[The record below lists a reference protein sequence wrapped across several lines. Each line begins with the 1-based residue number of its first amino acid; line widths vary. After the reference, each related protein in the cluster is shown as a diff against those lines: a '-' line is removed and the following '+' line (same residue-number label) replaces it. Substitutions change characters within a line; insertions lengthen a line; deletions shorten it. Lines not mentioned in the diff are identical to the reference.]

1 MLSGVPPET
10 KRDLLLTV
18 GSHRDDRPLSPE
30 EVARSFQA
38 ALDAGSTLADLAA
51 LVHFDGTSMVSR
63 FLRLLRLPGDVLR
76 VVGWGQS
83 PRTISFTSASEISR
97 VKQPT
102 EQVAMAVAALESDL
116 TTSEVKAIVQ
126 AKLRSD
132 RGIVECIEAI
142 TRLRN
147 STIRRHVIMG
157 AITEDNIK
165 EALSI
170 KSQNTRDALLV
181 SALTHLL
188 PDGHGVVGRLSSER
202 FTLTAENEQ
211 VSSLIQKLPHGMEAA
226 VTSAIRSALQEG
238 EAP

>member
-83 PRTISFTSASEISR
+83 PRQLASH
-97 VKQPT
+97 
-102 EQVAMAVAALESDL
+102 
-116 TTSEVKAIVQ
+116 
-126 AKLRSD
+126 
-132 RGIVECIEAI
+132 
-142 TRLRN
+142 RLLKFL
-147 STIRRHVIMG
+147 
-157 AITEDNIK
+157 A
-165 EALSI
+165 
-170 KSQNTRDALLV
+170 
-181 SALTHLL
+181 
-188 PDGHGVVGRLSSER
+188 
-202 FTLTAENEQ
+202 
-211 VSSLIQKLPHGMEAA
+211 
-226 VTSAIRSALQEG
+226 
-238 EAP
+238 

>member
-1 MLSGVPPET
+1 
-10 KRDLLLTV
+10 
-18 GSHRDDRPLSPE
+18 
-30 EVARSFQA
+30 
-38 ALDAGSTLADLAA
+38 
-51 LVHFDGTSMVSR
+51 
-63 FLRLLRLPGDVLR
+63 
-76 VVGWGQS
+76 
-83 PRTISFTSASEISR
+83 
-97 VKQPT
+97 
-102 EQVAMAVAALESDL
+102 MAVAALESDL

-157 AITEDNIK
+157 RSRRTNIK

-202 FTLTAENEQ
+202 FTLTTENEQ

-238 EAP
+238 EAL

>member
-18 GSHRDDRPLSPE
+18 GSHRDDRPMSPE
-30 EVARSFQA
+30 EVARSFQV

-83 PRTISFTSASEISR
+83 PRTITFTSASEISR
-97 VKQPT
+97 IKQPAD
-102 EQVAMAVAALESDL
+102 QIAMTVAALKSDL
-116 TTSEVKAIVQ
+116 TTSEVKSIVQ

-132 RGIVECIEAI
+132 LGIAECIDAI
-142 TRLRN
+142 TKLRN
-147 STIRRHVIMG
+147 STVRRHVIMG
-157 AITEDNIK
+157 AITEDDIK
-165 EALSI
+165 EALLG
-170 KSQNTRDALLV
+170 KSQNVRDALLA

-188 PDGHGVVGRLSSER
+188 PESHAVVGRLSSER
-202 FTLTAENEQ
+202 FTLTTENEYA
-211 VSSLIQKLPHGMEAA
+211 SSLIQKLPDGMESA
-226 VTSAIRSALQEG
+226 VTSAIRFALQEA
-238 EAP
+238 EAR